1 MKEVNKGW
9 GFFRK
14 KLQDYDMP
22 AEKGDWAE
30 FEQMFDKTPPPTPT
44 APNGGSSLF
53 GGIAGKLIGF
63 AMIVSVAGIALFT
76 ITSGSG
82 TTNDNIQNSN
92 QSIISPNSTDDNN
105 STIETLNSNLNQH
118 ADKTLAENQDDA
130 DQATTNEKIGSQNID
145 QYNSSNPS
153 LAKNANEEN
162 RSASNTATSA
172 SSKNNGANT
181 LQAKYIGNNI
191 NANNKGL
198 NTNNNPEN
206 AQRFARNNSSDSN
219 ALNSGSNAENKLNP
233 KEDTNSN
240 EAGRISG
247 TNNSG
252 EEDQYNEKENT
263 LGANSNTSAQSTTTS
278 SLLKDK
284 ENQEDDNAPT
294 GAPSFDWDQDIQE
307 LPKGNFQIP
316 FLNGPDHSIDA
327 YIDALIG
334 PTKTTKKNKR
344 PIDLAV
350 STGFAYSSSAIGK
363 KAAVNPFIAAHIE
376 IPVFK
381 RGGIEIGLQHYRMGN
396 FTGIPET
403 EIILYNGIESERTFS
418 IRSRKYDFVRLPI
431 KYKHYLNNKR
441 IALSAGIS
449 ISGEG
454 GYDEENNVE
463 IVNTTG
469 TTSFNSHSNVGYDF
483 SFTNLG
489 LNLGAEYQ
497 LSNKFSMYVDAEL
510 TVERDVYDINNVNG
524 EISNQAPGL
533 VVAAGLKWHALHFK
547 KDKIKYLALKAVGGS
562 TIGIGSNNHSFS
574 TSYLFGGNISYR
586 FGKTWEVET
595 GLEIFRVNGYKNAD
609 PFERTNNIAGG
620 IKTNFFE
627 PISTWKLQA
636 KYPLRIKKHFNE
648 KWVGYAGVAF
658 SDAYDYNSR
667 IKVTTSF
674 SNSSIVN
681 NSVQTTGADIVI
693 TNDNA
698 WSLSLGGEYKIY
710 NGLSIFGDLEYYVI
724 DGHRSA
730 GAATGPLVNTGIKY
744 TLFRL

>member
-118 ADKTLAENQDDA
+118 ADKTLAENQNDA
-130 DQATTNEKIGSQNID
+130 DLVTTNEKIGSQNID

-263 LGANSNTSAQSTTTS
+263 LGAKSNTSAQSTTTS

-284 ENQEDDNAPT
+284 ENQEHDNAQT
-294 GAPSFDWDQDIQE
+294 EVPSFDWDQDIQE

-334 PTKTTKKNKR
+334 PTETIKEAKRGVVVALSSGLILTLGNNTTKKTS
-344 PIDLAV
+344 I
-350 STGFAYSSSAIGK
+350 
-363 KAAVNPFIAAHIE
+363 NPTLGAHLE
-376 IPVFK
+376 IPIYK
-381 RGGIEIGLQHYRMGN
+381 AGAIEAGLQYFRIGN
-396 FTGIPET
+396 FTREPLVEAITFNGIP
-403 EIILYNGIESERTFS
+403 SEKITT
-418 IRSRKYDFVRLPI
+418 ITNRKYEFLRLSI
-431 KYKHYLNNKR
+431 KYKHNIDKNLS
-441 IALSAGIS
+441 ISAGASAIAN
-449 ISGEG
+449 G
-454 GYDEENNVE
+454 GFYETSEYKIIDLNGNNLS
-463 IVNTTG
+463 TG
-469 TTSFNSHSNVGYDF
+469 NSRSTVGVGYSLYDF
-483 SFTNLG
+483 GINV
-489 LNLGAEYQ
+489 GAEYQ
-497 LSNKFSMYVDAEL
+497 ISNKFSAYIQTEFV
-510 TVERDVYDINNVNG
+510 INNGVFEFNSSPQDG
-524 EISNQAPGL
+524 IPSL
-533 VVAAGLKWHALHFK
+533 LTYTGLKWHPFHFRGNK
-547 KDKIKYLALKAVGGS
+547 LTHLALKAVGGS

-609 PFERTNNIAGG
+609 PFERTNNIAGV